1 MTSTLSIVDLEL
13 LCHIGVPPEERANPQ
28 KILCTAVFPVPD
40 FKKAAQNDSLE
51 HTVNYYDLSQLLQ
64 KIALQKERKLIET
77 LAADLAESAFA
88 AFPIPWID
96 LELKKFILP
105 ETRHISFQARF
116 VRTKSKSRRRQVGYS
131 VSPKSPTR
139 DRVSRLPH
147 R

>member
-13 LCHIGVPPEERANPQ
+13 LCHIGVPPEERAKPQ
-28 KILCTAVFPVPD
+28 KILCTAVFPVPNL
-40 FKKAAQNDSLE
+40 KKAVQTDNLE
-51 HTVNYYDLSQLLQ
+51 HTVNYYDLSQLLR
-64 KIALQKERKLIET
+64 KTARHKERKLIET

-116 VRTKSKSRRRQVGYS
+116 VRPKSKSRRR
-131 VSPKSPTR
+131 
-139 DRVSRLPH
+139 
-147 R
+147 

>member
-13 LCHIGVPPEERANPQ
+13 LCHIGVPPEERAKPQ

-51 HTVNYYDLSQLLQ
+51 HTVNYYDLSQLLR
-64 KIALQKERKLIET
+64 KTARQKERKLIET

-88 AFPIPWID
+88 AFPIPWMD

-116 VRTKSKSRRRQVGYS
+116 VRPKSKSHRR
-131 VSPKSPTR
+131 
-139 DRVSRLPH
+139 
-147 R
+147 

>member
-1 MTSTLSIVDLEL
+1 MSPTLSLVDLKL
-13 LCHIGVPPEERANPQ
+13 LCRVGVPDQERAKPQ
-28 KILCTAVFPVPD
+28 KLLCTAVFPVPN

-64 KIALQKERKLIET
+64 ETAQAKERKLIET
-77 LAADLAESAFA
+77 LATDLAQSTFA

-116 VRTKSKSRRRQVGYS
+116 VRPKSKSHRR
-131 VSPKSPTR
+131 
-139 DRVSRLPH
+139 
-147 R
+147 